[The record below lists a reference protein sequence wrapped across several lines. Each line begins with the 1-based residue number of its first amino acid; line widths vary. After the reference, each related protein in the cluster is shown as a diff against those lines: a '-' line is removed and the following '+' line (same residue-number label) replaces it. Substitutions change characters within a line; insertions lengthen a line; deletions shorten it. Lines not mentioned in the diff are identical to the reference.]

1 MTGSGGN
8 QPDARGPTD
17 RLTSTRAFLRQAR
30 RAPRDAIRTFLGETI
45 WQWDLTRMSRLARV
59 GSLALRLVY
68 LVGRGFVSK
77 RAQTH
82 AMALTYTTML
92 ALVPAFAIMV
102 AVFSVRGLKEA
113 RDRLETFIVDALSA
127 SPQQAQVLSD
137 KLNELVH
144 NVQGS
149 GGVAGLAFFVF
160 LFLTVVALLSTLE
173 KTLNDVWCVK
183 RPRSYIQKF
192 VTYWCIA
199 TLGPLSLGTALVQGS
214 SIWHRVYEGAQT
226 TLRPSPAPP
235 PPPPPTPKLA
245 PLPAEPELDAGFG
258 LPGVA
263 GALFDELEVARHD
276 AGDDE
281 KAASLDY
288 ILVGTQRVQGPGGFS
303 FPSFGLTVITFA
315 ILYAFLPNTRV
326 RIVPAFV
333 GALCATTLW
342 AGTKWLLATSSS
354 ALVGYDTLYGSLAT
368 IPITM
373 FWLYLSWLIVI
384 LGAEMTFALQ
394 NVKSQRKE
402 ELADETNELFRE
414 LVALRLTAAIS
425 RAFEHGLR
433 PPTKVALAE
442 RIGAP
447 HALCATLLDHLVED
461 GLLREVDVDD
471 ERGLV
476 PARPIDR
483 ITVSDIIDSLRERE
497 GIAFDLAWGDDLP
510 VLTHHLGQANAAS
523 KALASRVTLRHVV
536 DALEERARD
545 AQHHVDPDSAA
556 VSVLTARAIATAS
569 GLSTASLRGDTAR
582 RLAIGGPT
590 ERAEPS
596 PPSTGGASASG
607 NVDGSDRRGSRSRDT
622 LIDPA
627 ELRAGLAALAAAT
640 SVTPPSEAAPG
651 AAADGAAP
659 VGAPDPAPDRRPD
672 PMTTLDLRRAAP
684 APASLAAG
692 SGAPSGVTSEDV
704 PTPIG

>member
-1 MTGSGGN
+1 MTGSGGS
-8 QPDARGPTD
+8 QPPRPKTD
-17 RLTSTRAFLRQAR
+17 RLAPALAFLRQAR

-45 WQWDLTRMSRLARV
+45 WQWDLTRLSRLPRWGA
-59 GSLALRLVY
+59 LALRMVY

-214 SIWHRVYEGAQT
+214 TLWHRVYETAQT
-226 TLRPSPAPP
+226 TLRPAPPPAPP
-235 PPPPPTPKLA
+235 PPPPKLA
-245 PLPAEPELDAGFG
+245 PEPVEPDFDGGFG
-258 LPGVA
+258 LPGVT

-276 AGDDE
+276 AGADAKDP
-281 KAASLDY
+281 SLDY
-288 ILVGTQRVQGPGGFS
+288 ILTGTQRVQGPGGFS
-303 FPSFGLTVITFA
+303 IPSFGLTVITFA

-326 RIVPAFV
+326 RIVPAFF

-402 ELADETNELFRE
+402 ELATETNELFRE
-414 LVALRLTAAIS
+414 LVALRLVAAIS

-433 PPTKVALAE
+433 PPSKVALAE

-447 HALCATLLDHLVED
+447 HALCATLLDHLVDD
-461 GLLREVDVDD
+461 GLLREVDIDD

-497 GIAFDLAWGDDLP
+497 GIAFDLAWGEDLP
-510 VLTHHLGQANAAS
+510 VLTQHLGQANAAS

-545 AQHHVDPDSAA
+545 AHPTVDPDSAA

-569 GLSTASLRGDTAR
+569 GLSTTTLRA
-582 RLAIGGPT
+582 
-590 ERAEPS
+590 
-596 PPSTGGASASG
+596 STGRAPLLDA
-607 NVDGSDRRGSRSRDT
+607 
-622 LIDPA
+622 A

-640 SVTPPSEAAPG
+640 PSATAPSEAAD
-651 AAADGAAP
+651 AAARAEAAT
-659 VGAPDPAPDRRPD
+659 PAPLP
-672 PMTTLDLRRAAP
+672 PAPLDLRRAAP
-684 APASLAAG
+684 TPVSLAAG
-692 SGAPSGVTSEDV
+692 SGAASGVASSDDV
-704 PTPIG
+704 RAPVG

>member
-1 MTGSGGN
+1 MTGSGGSQ
-8 QPDARGPTD
+8 QPRRTD
-17 RLTSTRAFLRQAR
+17 RLAPALAFLRQAR

-45 WQWDLTRMSRLARV
+45 WQWDLTRMSRLPRWGA
-59 GSLALRLVY
+59 LALRMVY

-214 SIWHRVYEGAQT
+214 TLWHRVYETAQT
-226 TLRPSPAPP
+226 TLRPAAPP
-235 PPPPPTPKLA
+235 PPPPPPSKLA
-245 PLPAEPELDAGFG
+245 PEPVEPDFDGGFG
-258 LPGVA
+258 LPGVT

-276 AGDDE
+276 AGADAKDP
-281 KAASLDY
+281 SLDY
-288 ILVGTQRVQGPGGFS
+288 ILTGTQRVQGPGGFS
-303 FPSFGLTVITFA
+303 IPSFGLTVITFA

-326 RIVPAFV
+326 RIVPAFF

-402 ELADETNELFRE
+402 ELATETNELFRE
-414 LVALRLTAAIS
+414 LVALRLVAAIS

-433 PPTKVALAE
+433 PPSKVLLAE

-461 GLLREVDVDD
+461 GLLREVDIDD

-497 GIAFDLAWGDDLP
+497 GIAFDLAWGEDLP
-510 VLTHHLGQANAAS
+510 VLTQHLGQANAAS

-545 AQHHVDPDSAA
+545 ARHEVDPDSAA

-569 GLSTASLRGDTAR
+569 GLSTASLRGDSTR
-582 RLAIGGPT
+582 RAPLLDA
-590 ERAEPS
+590 
-596 PPSTGGASASG
+596 
-607 NVDGSDRRGSRSRDT
+607 
-622 LIDPA
+622 A

-640 SVTPPSEAAPG
+640 PSATAPA
-651 AAADGAAP
+651 AAADGAGPAE
-659 VGAPDPAPDRRPD
+659 AATPAPAP
-672 PMTTLDLRRAAP
+672 PPTPLDLRRAAP
-684 APASLAAG
+684 TPVSLAAG
-692 SGAPSGVTSEDV
+692 SGAPSDVAPPEDV
-704 PTPIG
+704 RTPIA